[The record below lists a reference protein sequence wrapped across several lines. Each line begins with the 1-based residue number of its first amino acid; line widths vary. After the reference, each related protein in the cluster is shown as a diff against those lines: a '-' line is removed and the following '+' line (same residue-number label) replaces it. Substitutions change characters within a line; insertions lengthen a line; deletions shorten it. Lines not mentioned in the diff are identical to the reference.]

1 MEGARCEIAGNG
13 KAAALMF
20 RFRRPSYYD
29 AILMD
34 LVMPVQNGFDAA
46 KEIRALSREGAKTIP
61 ILAMTAESLTDAAER
76 TAESGMDACL
86 EKPLEISVLT
96 STLAGIRKSRA
107 GSA

>member
-1 MEGARCEIAGNG
+1 MHNPG
-13 KAAALMF
+13 
-20 RFRRPSYYD
+20 
-29 AILMD
+29 
-34 LVMPVQNGFDAA
+34 
-46 KEIRALSREGAKTIP
+46 RALSREDAKTIP